1 MPSLW
6 KWNRLKPWHSPQ
18 GVTASEAVLSPDGT
32 CAIVTPLSGVGL
44 SHLDLAKGSVS
55 QFSDKASVY
64 GLSFTTDGKNVV
76 YRESTYD
83 NNHRRMVSVKA
94 YDLTAGKIR
103 TLVLLCAICRALL
116 LKDRHRR
123 KSS

>member
-1 MPSLW
+1 M
-6 KWNRLKPWHSPQ
+6 
-18 GVTASEAVLSPDGT
+18 
-32 CAIVTPLSGVGL
+32 TPLSGVGL
-44 SHLDLAKGSVS
+44 SHLDLAKGSVT

-64 GLSFTTDGKNVV
+64 GLSFTADGKNVV

-103 TLVLLCAICRALL
+103 TLVQPRAICRALL
-116 LKDRHRR
+116 LKDRPRR